1 MQASTSRR
9 QQLNIKKHNFE
20 LTTKITTDLLE
31 FGEYVYVIQLPD
43 FPEEYIFSQSQ
54 LEFIWTLLPTN

>member
-9 QQLNIKKHNFE
+9 QQLNIKKHNFK

-54 LEFIWTLLPTN
+54 LEFI